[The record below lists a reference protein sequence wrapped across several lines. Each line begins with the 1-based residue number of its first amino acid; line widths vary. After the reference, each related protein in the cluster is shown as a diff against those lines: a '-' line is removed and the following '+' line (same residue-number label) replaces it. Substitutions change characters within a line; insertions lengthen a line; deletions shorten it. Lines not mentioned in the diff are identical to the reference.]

1 MLKCLDLT
9 LSKFQMWLYPGDY
22 KSWGRSHTS
31 FGNKYHVLNSA
42 TGDRSLQFLWNET
55 PGRVD
60 IRGLASLE
68 AFTIGFWMKTEAF
81 TIGFWMKTGDRLN
94 KGTPF
99 SYGTSD
105 QSNELLLYNYQEFQL
120 IIHGERR

>member
-22 KSWGRSHTS
+22 KSRGRSHTS

-68 AFTIGFWMKTEAF
+68 AFTIGFWMKT
-81 TIGFWMKTGDRLN
+81 GDRLN